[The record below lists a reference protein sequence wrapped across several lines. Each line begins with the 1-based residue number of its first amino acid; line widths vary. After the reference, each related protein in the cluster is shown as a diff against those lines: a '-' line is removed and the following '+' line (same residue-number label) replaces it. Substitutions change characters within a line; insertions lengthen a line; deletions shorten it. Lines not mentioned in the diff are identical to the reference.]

1 MIKTVVFDF
10 DGVIVDSN
18 RLKDEALFRLF
29 EGNAKVPADIIA
41 DVLARNVGTRFDI
54 LRDIFVRAGVAEEK
68 ILELVDEGAGRLDV
82 LAQDAIAKRGLAPGT
97 AETLGGMAGKFCLY
111 INSATP
117 EPALHATVAALGI
130 GHYFKGVHGM
140 PPARN
145 KEENL
150 QAILGREG
158 IDPAEAVVIG
168 DGIGDLRSARAV
180 GTYFIAVASGFYDW
194 SRERADFPI
203 ASHIKE
209 AGVMI
214 STLVLSA

>member
-10 DGVIVDSN
+10 DGVMVDSN
-18 RLKDEALFRLF
+18 RLKEEAFHRLF
-29 EGNAKVPADIIA
+29 EGNAKVPPDLIA

-54 LRDIFVRAGVAEEK
+54 LRDIFVRSGAHEEK
-68 ILELVDEGAGRLDV
+68 ISELVDEGAGRLDALV
-82 LAQDAIAKRGLAPGT
+82 QDGIAKQGLAMGT
-97 AETLGGMAGKFCLY
+97 EETLAGMAQKFCLY

-117 EPALHATVAALGI
+117 EEALQASVAALGI
-130 GHYFKGVHGM
+130 GHHFKGVHGM

-168 DGIGDLRSARAV
+168 DGIGDMRSARAV
-180 GTYFIAVASGFYDW
+180 GTHFIAIASGFYDW
-194 SRERADFPI
+194 DKERADFPVARGI
-203 ASHIKE
+203 RE
-209 AGVMI
+209 AGAIVDQI
-214 STLVLSA
+214 Y

>member
-18 RLKDEALFRLF
+18 RLKDEAFFRLF
-29 EGNAKVPADIIA
+29 EGDVKVSAGLIA

-54 LRDIFVRAGVAEEK
+54 LRDIFVRAGANEEK
-68 ILELVDEGAGRLDV
+68 ISELVDEGAGRLDTLV
-82 LAQDAIAKRGLAPGT
+82 QDGIAKQGLAIGT
-97 AETLGGMAGKFCLY
+97 AETLAGMAGKFCLY

-117 EPALHATVAALGI
+117 EEALQATVAALGI
-130 GHYFKGVHGM
+130 GHYFKGVHGI

-158 IDPAEAVVIG
+158 IDPVEAVVIG
-168 DGIGDLRSARAV
+168 DGIGDMRSARAV
-180 GTYFIAVASGFYDW
+180 GAHFIAIASGFYDW
-194 SRERADFPI
+194 SRERGDFPI

-209 AGVMI
+209 AGVMV
-214 STLVLSA
+214 SALVA